1 MNSLSSADLAVI
13 DALVDFA
20 RGRGYV
26 LDFSDRTF
34 AAFFSSELGVD
45 IDEPRFADMGGSKG
59 KRLRRYLQLTNDAAA
74 SQALTALWEHRTAYL
89 SLTGITDPVP
99 GAERRFQELIG
110 KLGGGREK
118 APPTPQPPVDAYE
131 RLRGEITAMSSLSPQ
146 ARGYAFERF
155 LADLFE
161 LHGLDPRKSF
171 RNKGEQIDGSFVL
184 GGNSYLLEA
193 KWQTALVGAAQ
204 LRAFEGNLGEKA
216 PWARGLFLSYVGF
229 SQDGLAAF
237 GRAKRTLCMDG
248 YDLFEMLNRGLTLG
262 KVLDTKARRA
272 AETGLPF
279 APVRELF

>member
-1 MNSLSSADLAVI
+1 
-13 DALVDFA
+13 
-20 RGRGYV
+20 
-26 LDFSDRTF
+26 
-34 AAFFSSELGVD
+34 
-45 IDEPRFADMGGSKG
+45 
-59 KRLRRYLQLTNDAAA
+59 
-74 SQALTALWEHRTAYL
+74 
-89 SLTGITDPVP
+89 
-99 GAERRFQELIG
+99 
-110 KLGGGREK
+110 
-118 APPTPQPPVDAYE
+118 
-131 RLRGEITAMSSLSPQ
+131 MSSLSPQ